1 MKYKIERGRPKNTE
15 GRLIK
20 EIRVYDLLDSLGI
33 EYDRIDHNAVDTMEA
48 CSEIDTVL
56 APAVICKNLFLCNSQ
71 RTKFYLLLIRGD
83 RRFDTKSISA
93 QIGSS
98 RLSFAPHEYMEKYLD
113 NTPGS
118 ASVLGLMNDI
128 DGKVKLL
135 IDREVLN
142 EEYFGCHP
150 CINTSSLRLRTSD
163 VFVTFLRAVNHSY
176 TEVTAD

>member
-20 EIRVYDLLDSLGI
+20 EIRVYDLLDLLGI

>member
-150 CINTSSLRLRTSD
+150 CINTSSLRLRTSA